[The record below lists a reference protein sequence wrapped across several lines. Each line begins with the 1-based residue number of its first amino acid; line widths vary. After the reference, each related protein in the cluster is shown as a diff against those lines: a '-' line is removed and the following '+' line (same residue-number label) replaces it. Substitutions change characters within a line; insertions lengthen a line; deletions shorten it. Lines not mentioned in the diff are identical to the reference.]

1 MTQFD
6 AGPGEWSDRPWEDPD
21 RQPGPQARRRKPTL
35 PPWALLAIVIGIVI
49 LLCVGLV
56 LIIRALT
63 GGSDDTTPTPVPST
77 TVMVLPSST
86 VSLLTPTSY
95 VTPTGTVV
103 LPVGTV
109 VLPVGTPVV
118 TPQPAG
124 IAPGALVIVQGTG
137 GAGLN
142 LRQQPTT
149 YAKVVGSAREGTV
162 LTVLEGPQDADG
174 YTWWKV
180 RTPSGTEGWGVS
192 KYLVL
197 KPAE

>member
-6 AGPGEWSDRPWEDPD
+6 AGPGEWSDRPWEDPEHK
-21 RQPGPQARRRKPTL
+21 PGPQARRRKMTL

-63 GGSDDTTPTPVPST
+63 GGGGNETPTPAPTLTLMVVPT
-77 TVMVLPSST
+77 ST
-86 VSLLTPTSY
+86 VSLIAPTGY
-95 VTPTGTVV
+95 VTPTDTVV
-103 LPVGTV
+103 LPVGTQEA
-109 VLPVGTPVV
+109 TPPP
-118 TPQPAG
+118 TEIG
-124 IAPGALVIVQGTG
+124 PGALVIVQGTG

-162 LTVLEGPQDADG
+162 LTVLEGPQEADG
-174 YTWWKV
+174 YTWWML
-180 RTPSGTEGWGVS
+180 RTPSGTEGWGVAN
-192 KYLVL
+192 YLAL
-197 KPAE
+197 KPPE

>member
-1 MTQFD
+1 
-6 AGPGEWSDRPWEDPD
+6 
-21 RQPGPQARRRKPTL
+21 L
-35 PPWALLAIVIGIVI
+35 ALVIGIVI

-63 GGSDDTTPTPVPST
+63 GKGGDETPAPIPTV
-77 TVMVLPSST
+77 TVMVLPTST
-86 VSLLTPTSY
+86 VSLIEPTAY
-95 VTPTGTVV
+95 VTPTDTVV
-103 LPVGTV
+103 LPVGT
-109 VLPVGTPVV
+109 LAV

-124 IAPGALVIVQGTG
+124 IQPGALVIVEGTG

-162 LTVLEGPQDADG
+162 LTVLEGPQEADG
-174 YTWWKV
+174 YTWWKL
-180 RTPSGTEGWGVS
+180 RTPSGAEGWGAA